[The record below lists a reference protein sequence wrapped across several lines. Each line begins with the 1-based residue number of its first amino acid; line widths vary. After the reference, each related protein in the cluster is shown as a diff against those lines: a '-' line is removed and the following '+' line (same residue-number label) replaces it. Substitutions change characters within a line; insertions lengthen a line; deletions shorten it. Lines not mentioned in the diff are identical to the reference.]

1 MNRKKLRMIEICCLY
16 YFIIRASF
24 LGVTSSNIIHL
35 ARQDS
40 WISIIVGTILGLIPL
55 SIFLYVKNHYPDD
68 TIFSITKKLFGTVIG
83 KIINTILVI
92 GISFIIIITFY
103 NMIGFISSQYLHR
116 TPTIAIGIMFILVI
130 VYILTKGINVIARTQ
145 VVLLYFGILLFLF
158 AYFGLTKEIKLDN
171 IKPILEF
178 GWSPILKGSISYI
191 AFNTLPL
198 FVLTAIPK
206 NYVFDNKHYNRNVI
220 ITYFLSSITLML
232 TTFFIISIFGP
243 HLALLYQY
251 PEYHLLKLINISGF
265 ISRVEGIIALHW
277 LFDLFS
283 FIVMGLYFIIKYIK
297 DDFKMTDKIT
307 NYAIITLSIIL
318 LFAVEHIFKNNTI
331 ANFIILH
338 YSPSICFGFLFFI
351 PLIIFVRVLFKNKK
365 VS

>member
-130 VYILTKGINVIARTQ
+130 VYILTKGT
-145 VVLLYFGILLFLF
+145 
-158 AYFGLTKEIKLDN
+158 
-171 IKPILEF
+171 
-178 GWSPILKGSISYI
+178 
-191 AFNTLPL
+191 
-198 FVLTAIPK
+198 
-206 NYVFDNKHYNRNVI
+206 YVFDNQHYNRNVI